1 MRMKAKLQDGR
12 DFPIAYDWVHE
23 CWAPRPRF
31 LLGRVVITLKA
42 VAMLNR
48 SGQDAQFFLE
58 KHASGDWGTVDPQ
71 QSAGNEIAL
80 GTGKRIVS
88 LHHTL
93 RGEKLLIRTDGSR
106 ATTTV
111 LTIDE

>member
-1 MRMKAKLQDGR
+1 MRLSKKYQDGR

-42 VAMLNR
+42 VAILNR

-58 KHASGDWGTVDPQ
+58 KHASGDWGVIDPQ
-71 QSAGNEIAL
+71 QSAGNEVAVQA
-80 GTGKRIVS
+80 GHRIVS

-93 RGEKLLIRTDGSR
+93 LGEKLMIRTDGSR
-106 ATTTV
+106 TTTTV
-111 LTIDE
+111 LTIED